1 MLTGRGQFRVLP
13 IRVPGGTSAAKLRTE
28 ADQGAAAQVNLED
41 VHAQQAAALASVAD
55 ALQAGLAGGAK
66 RAQEQTLIAKPP
78 APKRARLPLPLDDAA
93 ALSSGSDS
101 DGEYDDDCAG
111 GLTGS
116 AAFQPQ
122 RPAPSGLSDS
132 CLAVIGQRGGGGGS
146 SSSGSEQQALV
157 VPAARLISAEVA
169 STAGTGH
176 PDPASRLLEQ
186 QASNPPLPAANGA
199 TTTLAAKPAAG
210 VTEAAT
216 CSPSVM
222 SAVRGADIP
231 VEVPKT
237 YPEVDLARYSGPEE
251 LEALGLEALKAE
263 LTRRGLKCGGALQE
277 RAARLWLLRDT
288 PREALDRKH
297 LAKPSKG

>member
-1 MLTGRGQFRVLP
+1 M
-13 IRVPGGTSAAKLRTE
+13 
-28 ADQGAAAQVNLED
+28 NLED
-41 VHAQQAAALASVAD
+41 VHAQQAAALASVTD
-55 ALQAGLAGGAK
+55 ALQAGLAGGVK
-66 RAQEQTLIAKPP
+66 RAQEHTLIPKPP

-101 DGEYDDDCAG
+101 DEECDDGAG

-132 CLAVIGQRGGGGGS
+132 CVAVIGQRGGGGGS

-157 VPAARLISAEVA
+157 VPAVRVISAEVA

-176 PDPASRLLEQ
+176 PNPDPVSRLLEQ
-186 QASNPPLPAANGA
+186 QASNPPLRAAHGT
-199 TTTLAAKPAAG
+199 TTTLAAKLAAG

-216 CSPSVM
+216 CSPSIM
-222 SAVRGADIP
+222 SALRGADFP
-231 VEVPKT
+231 MENPKA
-237 YPEVDLARYSGPEE
+237 YPEVDLARYSGPEG

-277 RAARLWLLRDT
+277 RAARLWLLRHT